1 MGSRPGLVKPKAIK
15 LVFVASPLNTQ
26 HYAVRAKTGNWLK
39 IKTMSPSDAT
49 CLPADCCFSGIP
61 F

>member
-1 MGSRPGLVKPKAIK
+1 